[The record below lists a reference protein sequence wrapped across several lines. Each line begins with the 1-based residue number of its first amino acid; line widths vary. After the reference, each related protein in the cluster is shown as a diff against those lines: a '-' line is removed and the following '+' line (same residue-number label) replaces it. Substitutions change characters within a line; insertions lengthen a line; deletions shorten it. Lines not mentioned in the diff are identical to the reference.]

1 MIRTRLFAM
10 SVMALAFVVA
20 CDTDDDDGTGPIAQT
35 FTASLSG
42 ANERPNPVT
51 TPATGSATFTLSADE
66 NTLTWNV
73 TVTGLNNATAAH
85 IHVGGAQIAG
95 PVILGLFA
103 GPTANN
109 PPITGSTTRATFPS
123 TLGIS
128 WDALISLMRSGD
140 TYVNV
145 HTDNGVAPT
154 NTGPGDFPGGEIRGQ
169 LSLSP

>member
-1 MIRTRLFAM
+1 MIRSRLFAM
-10 SVMALAFVVA
+10 SVVAFAFVVA
-20 CDTDDDDGTGPIAQT
+20 CDTDDDNGTAPTAQT
-35 FTASLSG
+35 FTTSLSG

-51 TPATGSATFTLSADE
+51 TPATGSATITLSADE

-73 TVTGLNNATAAH
+73 TVTGLNNVTQAH

-123 TLGIS
+123 SLGIS